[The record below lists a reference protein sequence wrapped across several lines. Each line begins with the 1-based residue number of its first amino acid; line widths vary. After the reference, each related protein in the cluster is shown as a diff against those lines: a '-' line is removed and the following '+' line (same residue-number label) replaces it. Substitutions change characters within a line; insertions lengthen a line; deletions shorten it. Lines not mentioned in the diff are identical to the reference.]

1 MKNKIVLFGVVGLLL
16 GLIGCGKE
24 SGMEERNNSSEAA
37 GLSEVQNEIQTRAVE
52 VPMAEGNYYEGEYVT
67 IPETDAMEMI
77 AVSDTAVYYRKHD
90 QSDELK
96 EKLMKYELESG
107 QITELTNAIPEGN
120 SVWQLCMNSEG
131 HPLMITIGIEAAGTD
146 ETVRY

>member
-16 GLIGCGKE
+16 GLTGCGKE

-37 GLSEVQNEIQTRAVE
+37 GMSEVQNEIQTGAVE

-77 AVSDTAVYYRKHD
+77 AVSKSRRGRTHLSCRRH
-90 QSDELK
+90 
-96 EKLMKYELESG
+96 
-107 QITELTNAIPEGN
+107 N
-120 SVWQLCMNSEG
+120 SMG
-131 HPLMITIGIEAAGTD
+131 A
-146 ETVRY
+146 